1 MRRSFAISLCLVLS
15 LFLFPWLH
23 AAAPPEDAPP
33 DSADSGDRGDKA
45 PLLPPAGD
53 ARPQPGADAG
63 MVLRVKRGEGIEEM
77 TMETYLRGVLRAE
90 MPASFQQ
97 EALKAQAVA
106 ARTYIL
112 YKTAH
117 GPIANHPEADACD
130 DIHCCQAFKSEED
143 AAAGWGAMTLQYE
156 EKVRSAVS
164 ETDGEAVL
172 YQGAPALTVFH
183 SSSAG
188 ETRDSLEVWASDVPY
203 LKSVASPEGAGQV
216 PNYNSQAG
224 FTPEAFKT
232 ALLARYPDARLGGEP
247 SNWFTNIQQEENG
260 TVTSLQIGGVTV
272 KGTEL
277 RSLLGLRST
286 AFTISFG
293 EGQILFS
300 TTGYGHGVGMS
311 QYGANVMA
319 EEGKGYRE
327 ILTWYYTGTTV
338 GPYPSS

>member
-53 ARPQPGADAG
+53 ARPQPGTDAG

-143 AAAGWGAMTLQYE
+143 AAAGWE
-156 EKVRSAVS
+156 
-164 ETDGEAVL
+164 
-172 YQGAPALTVFH
+172 
-183 SSSAG
+183 
-188 ETRDSLEVWASDVPY
+188 
-203 LKSVASPEGAGQV
+203 
-216 PNYNSQAG
+216 
-224 FTPEAFKT
+224 
-232 ALLARYPDARLGGEP
+232 
-247 SNWFTNIQQEENG
+247 
-260 TVTSLQIGGVTV
+260 IGRAHV
-272 KGTEL
+272 
-277 RSLLGLRST
+277 
-286 AFTISFG
+286 
-293 EGQILFS
+293 
-300 TTGYGHGVGMS
+300 
-311 QYGANVMA
+311 
-319 EEGKGYRE
+319 
-327 ILTWYYTGTTV
+327 
-338 GPYPSS
+338 